1 MKLCQLADLRSGYSF
16 RSSLESQ
23 PAGPVAVLQMKDISA
38 FGELSLDAATRIHVP
53 DAANHALK
61 PGDVI
66 LKARGN
72 VNSAAVVPGVQAET
86 VAAAPLVVIRLRSD
100 AVNPAYLQWFL
111 NHPTTQA
118 RLTAAATGSYIPT
131 VGKQALEEL
140 EIDLPPVEQQALIVQ
155 LAELAT
161 AEQAL
166 LARIASRRKDVVDQ
180 VLTRLKESSR
190 KAREEGGRRGAA
202 TPRLPGHKQ

>member
-1 MKLCQLADLRSGYSF
+1 MKLHQLANLRSGYSF

-23 PAGPVAVLQMKDISA
+23 PIGAVGVLQMKDISPA
-38 FGELSLDAATRIHVP
+38 GELSLDGAARIHVP
-53 DAANHALK
+53 DAASHTLK
-61 PGDVI
+61 PGDLI

-72 VNSAAVVPGVQAET
+72 VNSAAVVRDIQGET

-100 AVNPAYLQWFL
+100 AVKPEYLQWFL

-140 EIDLPPVEQQALIVQ
+140 EIDLPPLEQQVLIVQ
-155 LAELAT
+155 VATLAA

-166 LARIASRRKDVVDQ
+166 LARIASRRKDAVDQ

-190 KAREEGGRRGAA
+190 MAREEGGRRGAA